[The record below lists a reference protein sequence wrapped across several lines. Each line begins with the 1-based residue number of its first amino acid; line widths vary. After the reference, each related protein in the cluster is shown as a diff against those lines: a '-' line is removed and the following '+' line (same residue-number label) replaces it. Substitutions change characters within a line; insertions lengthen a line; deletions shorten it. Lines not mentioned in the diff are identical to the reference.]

1 MFKIKYLT
9 LFSFTLL
16 LIGCSGSD
24 GESVSTLE
32 ASVTSSNDA
41 PLYDETYTISWE
53 SNASQCYATS
63 TTGSWIGE
71 LEPSGS
77 QDFIAK
83 REGTANYGVQ
93 CRKSINFVNASTDVV
108 VNKDF
113 IDYFDFDDAQTYD
126 LGSLNI
132 SSDANLNVLDTSISD
147 FNGDFRLDIVLLL
160 EDSGTIN
167 VGDSSYF
174 ILAFYG
180 RDLSTIDDENPYVFI
195 EINQG
200 NCVADKLIR
209 ADYNEDGV
217 LDIMAISASE
227 DESLNKRGICF
238 FLASEDGLALQD
250 ENYLINET
258 TLDLSNVDIGSFVA
272 YDLTSNLRPD
282 IMLLGNGGTTD
293 LPFYI
298 VPSDGGP
305 SIALSNPLNTLDPYT
320 RTQGCTE
327 GISFLCEWISS
338 EYHFEDSVVINAD
351 TDGILDTIHSIN
363 TSNGPT
369 YTLYNTRF
377 EDVYI
382 DWSLPVE
389 DYISTSISTGDGV
402 ALRMAPTDGNLDG
415 RTDLFLFEK
424 SLSSNTFKLSIYEK
438 VVSEE
443 DSIDEI
449 TRTNNGDFAEEYLF
463 QNNLK
468 FSNELLLFDL
478 DNNGFA
484 DIFIPYTELPYDQGN
499 INSDKHF
506 FAFEKSYIVNEDDTS
521 TQDWLVQDFSESVGL
536 DSESINNSWIDFD
549 ADNDID
555 VILMIPVVS
564 NDGLSINYN
573 FRLFINNSLF

>member
-113 IDYFDFDDAQTYD
+113 INYFDFDDAQTYD

-449 TRTNNGDFAEEYLF
+449 TRTNNGDFAEEYLI

>member
-9 LFSFTLL
+9 LFSITLL

-24 GESVSTLE
+24 DENLSTLE
-32 ASVTSSNDA
+32 ATVTSSNDA

-108 VNKDF
+108 VSKDF
-113 IDYFDFDDAQTYD
+113 IDYFDFDDSQTYD
-126 LGSLNI
+126 LGSLNL
-132 SSDANLNVLDTSISD
+132 SSVANLNVLDTSISD
-147 FNGDFRLDIVLLL
+147 FNGDFRLDIILLL
-160 EDSGTIN
+160 EDSGTIDA
-167 VGDSSYF
+167 GDSSFF

-180 RDLSTIDDENPYVFI
+180 RDLSTIDDENPYVFE

-250 ENYLINET
+250 ENFLINET
-258 TLDLSNVDIGSFVA
+258 TLDLSNVDIGSSVA

-298 VPSDGGP
+298 VPSDEGP

-363 TSNGPT
+363 TLNGPT

-377 EDVYI
+377 EDVYF

-389 DYISTSISTGDGV
+389 DYISTSILTGDGV

-415 RTDLFLFEK
+415 RTDLLLFEK
-424 SLSSNTFKLSIYEK
+424 SLSSNNFKVSIYEK

-449 TRTNNGDFAEEYLF
+449 TRTNNGDFAEEYSF

-468 FSNELLLFDL
+468 FSNELLIVDL

-521 TQDWLVQDFSESVGL
+521 TQDWIVQDFSDSVGL
-536 DSESINNSWIDFD
+536 DSGSINSSWIDFD

-573 FRLFINNSLF
+573 FRLFLNNSLF

>member
-9 LFSFTLL
+9 LFSITLL

-24 GESVSTLE
+24 DENLSTLE
-32 ASVTSSNDA
+32 ATVTSSNDA

-108 VNKDF
+108 VSKDF
-113 IDYFDFDDAQTYD
+113 IDYFDFDDSQTYD
-126 LGSLNI
+126 LGSLNL
-132 SSDANLNVLDTSISD
+132 SSVANLNVLDTSISD
-147 FNGDFRLDIVLLL
+147 FNGDFRLDIILLL
-160 EDSGTIN
+160 EDSGTIDA
-167 VGDSSYF
+167 GDSSFF

-180 RDLSTIDDENPYVFI
+180 RDLSTIDDENPYVFE

-250 ENYLINET
+250 ENFLINET
-258 TLDLSNVDIGSFVA
+258 TLDLSNVDIGSSVA

-298 VPSDGGP
+298 VPSDEGP

-363 TSNGPT
+363 TLNGPT

-377 EDVYI
+377 EDVYF

-389 DYISTSISTGDGV
+389 DYISTSILTGDGV

-415 RTDLFLFEK
+415 RTDLLLFEK
-424 SLSSNTFKLSIYEK
+424 SLSSNNFKVSIYEK

-449 TRTNNGDFAEEYLF
+449 TRTNNGDFAEEYSF

-468 FSNELLLFDL
+468 FSDELLIVDL
-478 DNNGFA
+478 DNNGYA

-521 TQDWLVQDFSESVGL
+521 TQDWIVQDFSDSVGL
-536 DSESINNSWIDFD
+536 DSGSINSSWIDFD

-573 FRLFINNSLF
+573 FRLFLNNSLF

>member
-113 IDYFDFDDAQTYD
+113 INYFDFDDAQTYD

-521 TQDWLVQDFSESVGL
+521 TQDWIVQDFSESVGL

>member
-9 LFSFTLL
+9 LFSITLL

-24 GESVSTLE
+24 DENLSTLE
-32 ASVTSSNDA
+32 ATVTSSNDA

-113 IDYFDFDDAQTYD
+113 IDYFDFDDSQTYD
-126 LGSLNI
+126 LGSLNL
-132 SSDANLNVLDTSISD
+132 SSVANLSVLDTSISD
-147 FNGDFRLDIVLLL
+147 FNGDFRLDIILLL
-160 EDSGTIN
+160 EDSGTIDA
-167 VGDSSYF
+167 GDSSFF

-180 RDLSTIDDENPYVFI
+180 RDLSTIDDENPYVFE

-250 ENYLINET
+250 ENFLINET
-258 TLDLSNVDIGSFVA
+258 TLDLSNVDIGSSVA

-298 VPSDGGP
+298 VPSDEGP

-363 TSNGPT
+363 TLNGPT

-377 EDVYI
+377 EDVYF

-389 DYISTSISTGDGV
+389 DYISTSILTGDGV

-415 RTDLFLFEK
+415 RTDLLLFEK
-424 SLSSNTFKLSIYEK
+424 SLSSNTFKVSIYEK

-449 TRTNNGDFAEEYLF
+449 TRTNNGDFSEEYSF

-468 FSNELLLFDL
+468 FSNELLIVDL
-478 DNNGFA
+478 DNNGYA
-484 DIFIPYTELPYDQGN
+484 DIFIPYTELPYEQGN

-521 TQDWLVQDFSESVGL
+521 TQDWIVQDFSDSVGL
-536 DSESINNSWIDFD
+536 DSGSINSSWIDFD

-573 FRLFINNSLF
+573 FRLFLNNSLF

>member
-32 ASVTSSNDA
+32 ATVTSSNEA

-77 QDFIAK
+77 QEFIAK

-126 LGSLNI
+126 LGSLNL

-180 RDLSTIDDENPYVFI
+180 RDLSTIDDENPYVLQ

-258 TLDLSNVDIGSFVA
+258 TLDLSNVEIGSSVA

-298 VPSDGGP
+298 VPSDEGP

-369 YTLYNTRF
+369 YNLYNTRF
-377 EDVYI
+377 EDVYF

-389 DYISTSISTGDGV
+389 DYISTSILTGDGV

-415 RTDLFLFEK
+415 RTDLLLFEK
-424 SLSSNTFKLSIYEK
+424 SLSSNNFKVSIYEK

-449 TRTNNGDFAEEYLF
+449 TRTNNGDFPEEYSF
-463 QNNLK
+463 QNSLK
-468 FSNELLLFDL
+468 FSNELLIVDL

-506 FAFEKSYIVNEDDTS
+506 FAFEKSFIVNEDETT
-521 TQDWLVQDFSESVGL
+521 TQDWIVQDFSDTVGL
-536 DSESINNSWIDFD
+536 DSGSINTSWIDFD

-555 VILMIPVVS
+555 VILMTPEVS
-564 NDGLSINYN
+564 NDGLSINFN
-573 FRLFINNSLF
+573 FRLFLNNSLF

>member
-9 LFSFTLL
+9 LFSITLL

-24 GESVSTLE
+24 DENLSTLE
-32 ASVTSSNDA
+32 ATVTSSNDA

-113 IDYFDFDDAQTYD
+113 IDYFDFDDSQTYD
-126 LGSLNI
+126 LGSLNL
-132 SSDANLNVLDTSISD
+132 SSVANLSVLDTSISD
-147 FNGDFRLDIVLLL
+147 FNGDFRLDIILLL
-160 EDSGTIN
+160 EDSGTIDA
-167 VGDSSYF
+167 GDSSFF

-180 RDLSTIDDENPYVFI
+180 RDLSTIDDENPYVFE

-250 ENYLINET
+250 ENFLINET
-258 TLDLSNVDIGSFVA
+258 TLDLSNVDIGSSVA

-298 VPSDGGP
+298 VPSDEGP

-363 TSNGPT
+363 TLNGPI

-377 EDVYI
+377 EDVYF

-415 RTDLFLFEK
+415 RTDLLLFEK
-424 SLSSNTFKLSIYEK
+424 SLSSNTFKVSIYEK

-449 TRTNNGDFAEEYLF
+449 TRTNNGDFAEEYSF

-468 FSNELLLFDL
+468 FSNELLIVDL
-478 DNNGFA
+478 DNNGYA

-521 TQDWLVQDFSESVGL
+521 TQDWIVQDFSDSVGL
-536 DSESINNSWIDFD
+536 DSGSINSSWIDFD

-573 FRLFINNSLF
+573 FRLFLNNSLF

>member
-9 LFSFTLL
+9 LFSITLL

-24 GESVSTLE
+24 DENLSTLE
-32 ASVTSSNDA
+32 ATVTSSNDA

-113 IDYFDFDDAQTYD
+113 IDYFDFDDSQTYD
-126 LGSLNI
+126 LGSLNL
-132 SSDANLNVLDTSISD
+132 SSVANLNVLDTSISD
-147 FNGDFRLDIVLLL
+147 FNGDFRLDIILLL
-160 EDSGTIN
+160 EDSGTIDA
-167 VGDSSYF
+167 GDSSFF

-180 RDLSTIDDENPYVFI
+180 RDLSTIDDENPYVFE

-250 ENYLINET
+250 ENFLINET
-258 TLDLSNVDIGSFVA
+258 TLDLSNVDIGSSVA

-298 VPSDGGP
+298 VPSDEGP

-363 TSNGPT
+363 TLNGPT

-377 EDVYI
+377 EDVYF

-389 DYISTSISTGDGV
+389 DYISTSILTGDGV

-415 RTDLFLFEK
+415 RTDLLLFEK
-424 SLSSNTFKLSIYEK
+424 SLSSNNFKVSIYEK

-449 TRTNNGDFAEEYLF
+449 TRTNNGDFAEEYSF

-468 FSNELLLFDL
+468 FSNELLIVDL
-478 DNNGFA
+478 DNNGYA

-521 TQDWLVQDFSESVGL
+521 TQDWIVQDFSDSVGL
-536 DSESINNSWIDFD
+536 DSGSINSSWIDFD

-564 NDGLSINYN
+564 NDGLSINYS
-573 FRLFINNSLF
+573 FRLFLNNSLF

>member
-9 LFSFTLL
+9 LFSITLL

-24 GESVSTLE
+24 DENLSTLE
-32 ASVTSSNDA
+32 ATVTSSNDA

-113 IDYFDFDDAQTYD
+113 IDYFDFDDSQTYD
-126 LGSLNI
+126 LGSLNL
-132 SSDANLNVLDTSISD
+132 SSVANLSVLDTSISD
-147 FNGDFRLDIVLLL
+147 FNGDFRLDIILLL
-160 EDSGTIN
+160 EDSGTIDA
-167 VGDSSYF
+167 GDSSFF

-180 RDLSTIDDENPYVFI
+180 RDLSTIDDENPYVFE

-250 ENYLINET
+250 ENFLINET
-258 TLDLSNVDIGSFVA
+258 TLDLSNVDIGSSVA

-298 VPSDGGP
+298 VPSDEGP

-363 TSNGPT
+363 TLNGPT

-377 EDVYI
+377 EDVYF

-389 DYISTSISTGDGV
+389 DYISTSILTGDGI

-415 RTDLFLFEK
+415 RTDLLLFEK
-424 SLSSNTFKLSIYEK
+424 SLSSNTFKVSIYEK

-449 TRTNNGDFAEEYLF
+449 TRTNNGDFSEEYSF

-468 FSNELLLFDL
+468 FSNELLIVDL
-478 DNNGFA
+478 DNNGYA

-521 TQDWLVQDFSESVGL
+521 TQDWIVQDFSDSVGL
-536 DSESINNSWIDFD
+536 DSGSINSSWIDFD

-573 FRLFINNSLF
+573 FRLFLNNSLF

>member
-9 LFSFTLL
+9 LFSITLL

-24 GESVSTLE
+24 DENLSTLE
-32 ASVTSSNDA
+32 ATVTSSNDA

-113 IDYFDFDDAQTYD
+113 IDYFDFDDSQTYD
-126 LGSLNI
+126 LGSLNL
-132 SSDANLNVLDTSISD
+132 SSVANLNVLDTSISD
-147 FNGDFRLDIVLLL
+147 FNGDFRLDIILLL
-160 EDSGTIN
+160 EDSGTIDA
-167 VGDSSYF
+167 GDSSFF

-180 RDLSTIDDENPYVFI
+180 RDLSTIDDENPYVFE

-250 ENYLINET
+250 ENFLINET
-258 TLDLSNVDIGSFVA
+258 TLDLSNVDIGSSVA

-298 VPSDGGP
+298 VPSDEGP

-363 TSNGPT
+363 TLNGPI

-377 EDVYI
+377 EDVYF

-415 RTDLFLFEK
+415 RTDLLLFEK
-424 SLSSNTFKLSIYEK
+424 SLSSNTFKVSIYEK

-449 TRTNNGDFAEEYLF
+449 TRTNNGDFSEEYSF

-468 FSNELLLFDL
+468 FSNELLIVDL
-478 DNNGFA
+478 DNNGYA

-506 FAFEKSYIVNEDDTS
+506 FAFEKSYIVNEDDTT
-521 TQDWLVQDFSESVGL
+521 TQDWIVQDFSDSVGL
-536 DSESINNSWIDFD
+536 DSGSINSSWIDFD

-573 FRLFINNSLF
+573 FRLFLNNSLF

>member
-9 LFSFTLL
+9 LFSITLL

-24 GESVSTLE
+24 DENLSTLE
-32 ASVTSSNDA
+32 ATVTSSNDA

-113 IDYFDFDDAQTYD
+113 IDYFDFDDSQTYD
-126 LGSLNI
+126 LGSLNL
-132 SSDANLNVLDTSISD
+132 SSVANLNVLDTSISD
-147 FNGDFRLDIVLLL
+147 FNGDFRLDIILLL
-160 EDSGTIN
+160 EDSGTIDA
-167 VGDSSYF
+167 GDSSFF

-180 RDLSTIDDENPYVFI
+180 RDLSTIDDENPYVFE

-250 ENYLINET
+250 ENFLINET
-258 TLDLSNVDIGSFVA
+258 TLDLSNVDVGSSVA

-298 VPSDGGP
+298 VPSDEGP

-363 TSNGPT
+363 TLNGPT

-377 EDVYI
+377 EDVYF

-389 DYISTSISTGDGV
+389 DYISTSILTGDGV

-415 RTDLFLFEK
+415 RTDLLLFEK
-424 SLSSNTFKLSIYEK
+424 SLSSNTFKVSIYEK

-449 TRTNNGDFAEEYLF
+449 TRTNNGDFAEEYSF

-468 FSNELLLFDL
+468 FSNELLIVDL
-478 DNNGFA
+478 DNNGYA

-521 TQDWLVQDFSESVGL
+521 TQDWIVQDFSDSVGL
-536 DSESINNSWIDFD
+536 DSGSINSSWIDFD

-573 FRLFINNSLF
+573 FRLFLNNSLF

>member
-9 LFSFTLL
+9 LFSITLL

-24 GESVSTLE
+24 DENLSTLE
-32 ASVTSSNDA
+32 ATVTSSNDA

-108 VNKDF
+108 VSKDF
-113 IDYFDFDDAQTYD
+113 IDYFDFDDSQTYD
-126 LGSLNI
+126 LGSLNL
-132 SSDANLNVLDTSISD
+132 SSVANLNVLDTSISD
-147 FNGDFRLDIVLLL
+147 FNGDFRLDIILLL
-160 EDSGTIN
+160 EDSGTIDA
-167 VGDSSYF
+167 GDSSFF

-180 RDLSTIDDENPYVFI
+180 RDLSTIDDENPYVFE

-250 ENYLINET
+250 ENFLINET
-258 TLDLSNVDIGSFVA
+258 TLDLSNVDIGSSVA

-298 VPSDGGP
+298 VPSDEGP

-363 TSNGPT
+363 TLNGPT

-377 EDVYI
+377 EDVYF

-389 DYISTSISTGDGV
+389 DYISTSILTGDGV

-415 RTDLFLFEK
+415 RTDLLLFEK
-424 SLSSNTFKLSIYEK
+424 SLSSNNFKVSIYEK

-449 TRTNNGDFAEEYLF
+449 TRTNNGDFAEEYSF

-468 FSNELLLFDL
+468 FSNELLIVDL
-478 DNNGFA
+478 DNNGYA

-521 TQDWLVQDFSESVGL
+521 TQDWIVQDFSDSVGL
-536 DSESINNSWIDFD
+536 DSGSINSSWIDFD

-573 FRLFINNSLF
+573 FRLFLNNSLF

>member
-1 MFKIKYLT
+1 
-9 LFSFTLL
+9 LL

>member
-9 LFSFTLL
+9 LFSITLL

-24 GESVSTLE
+24 DENLSTLE
-32 ASVTSSNDA
+32 ATVTSSNDA

-113 IDYFDFDDAQTYD
+113 IDYFDFDDSQTYD
-126 LGSLNI
+126 LGSLNL
-132 SSDANLNVLDTSISD
+132 SSVANLSVLDTSISD
-147 FNGDFRLDIVLLL
+147 FNGDFRLDIILLL
-160 EDSGTIN
+160 EDSGTIDA
-167 VGDSSYF
+167 GDSSFF

-180 RDLSTIDDENPYVFI
+180 RDLSTIDDENPYVFE

-250 ENYLINET
+250 ENFLINET
-258 TLDLSNVDIGSFVA
+258 TLDLSNVDIGSAVA

-298 VPSDGGP
+298 VPSDEGP

-363 TSNGPT
+363 TLNGPT

-377 EDVYI
+377 EDVYF

-389 DYISTSISTGDGV
+389 DYISTSILTGDGV

-415 RTDLFLFEK
+415 RTDLLLFEK
-424 SLSSNTFKLSIYEK
+424 SLSSNTFKVSIYEK

-449 TRTNNGDFAEEYLF
+449 TRTNNGDFSEEYSF

-468 FSNELLLFDL
+468 FSNELLIVDL
-478 DNNGFA
+478 DNNGYA

-521 TQDWLVQDFSESVGL
+521 TQDWIVQDFSDSVGL
-536 DSESINNSWIDFD
+536 DSGSINSSWIDFD

-573 FRLFINNSLF
+573 FRLFLNNSLF

>member
-9 LFSFTLL
+9 LFSITLL

-24 GESVSTLE
+24 DENLSTLE
-32 ASVTSSNDA
+32 ATVTSSNDA
-41 PLYDETYTISWE
+41 PLYDEIYTISWE

-108 VNKDF
+108 VSKDF
-113 IDYFDFDDAQTYD
+113 IDYFDFDDSQTYD
-126 LGSLNI
+126 LGSLNL
-132 SSDANLNVLDTSISD
+132 SSVANLNVLDTSISD
-147 FNGDFRLDIVLLL
+147 FNGDFRLDIILLL
-160 EDSGTIN
+160 EDSGTIDA
-167 VGDSSYF
+167 GDSSFF

-180 RDLSTIDDENPYVFI
+180 RDLSTIDDENPYVFE

-250 ENYLINET
+250 ENFLINET
-258 TLDLSNVDIGSFVA
+258 TLDLSNVDIGSSVA

-298 VPSDGGP
+298 VPSDEGP

-363 TSNGPT
+363 TLNGPT
-369 YTLYNTRF
+369 YTLYNTRV
-377 EDVYI
+377 EDVYF

-389 DYISTSISTGDGV
+389 DYISTSILTGDGV

-415 RTDLFLFEK
+415 RTDLLLFEK
-424 SLSSNTFKLSIYEK
+424 SLSSNTFKVSIYEK

-449 TRTNNGDFAEEYLF
+449 TKTNNGDFAEEYSF

-468 FSNELLLFDL
+468 FSNELLIVDL
-478 DNNGFA
+478 DNNGYA

-521 TQDWLVQDFSESVGL
+521 TQDWIVQDFSDSVGL
-536 DSESINNSWIDFD
+536 DSGSINSSWIDFD

-573 FRLFINNSLF
+573 FRLFLNNSLF

>member
-9 LFSFTLL
+9 LFSITLL

-24 GESVSTLE
+24 DENLSTLE
-32 ASVTSSNDA
+32 ATVTSSNDA

-113 IDYFDFDDAQTYD
+113 IDYFDFDDSQTYD
-126 LGSLNI
+126 LGSLNL
-132 SSDANLNVLDTSISD
+132 SSVANLNVLDTSISD
-147 FNGDFRLDIVLLL
+147 FNGDFRLDIILLL
-160 EDSGTIN
+160 EDSGTIDA
-167 VGDSSYF
+167 GDSSFF

-180 RDLSTIDDENPYVFI
+180 RDLSTIDDENPYVFE

-250 ENYLINET
+250 ENFLINET
-258 TLDLSNVDIGSFVA
+258 TLDLSNVDIGSSVA

-298 VPSDGGP
+298 VPSDEGP

-363 TSNGPT
+363 TLNGPT

-377 EDVYI
+377 EDVYF

-389 DYISTSISTGDGV
+389 DYISTSILTGDGV

-415 RTDLFLFEK
+415 RTDLLLFEK
-424 SLSSNTFKLSIYEK
+424 SLSSNTFKVSIYEK

-449 TRTNNGDFAEEYLF
+449 TRTNNGDFAEEYSF

-468 FSNELLLFDL
+468 FSNELLIVDL
-478 DNNGFA
+478 DNNGYA

-521 TQDWLVQDFSESVGL
+521 TQDWIVQDFSDSVGL
-536 DSESINNSWIDFD
+536 DSGSINSSWIDFD

-573 FRLFINNSLF
+573 FRLFLNNSLF

>member
-1 MFKIKYLT
+1 MFKIKYLS
-9 LFSFTLL
+9 LFSITLL

-32 ASVTSSNDA
+32 ATVTSSNDA

-113 IDYFDFDDAQTYD
+113 INYFDFDDAQTYD

>member
-9 LFSFTLL
+9 LFSITLL

-32 ASVTSSNDA
+32 ATVTSSNDA

-113 IDYFDFDDAQTYD
+113 INYFDFDDAQTYD

-200 NCVADKLIR
+200 NCVANKLVR
-209 ADYNEDGV
+209 GDFNQDGL
-217 LDIMAISASE
+217 LDIMTISGSAK
-227 DESLNKRGICF
+227 ESLNKRGLCF
-238 FLASEDGLALQD
+238 FIASSDGLMLQD
-250 ENYLINET
+250 ENYLVNET
-258 TLDLSNVDIGSFVA
+258 VLDLSNVDIIVLFFFFV
-272 YDLTSNLRPD
+272 
-282 IMLLGNGGTTD
+282 
-293 LPFYI
+293 F
-298 VPSDGGP
+298 
-305 SIALSNPLNTLDPYT
+305 
-320 RTQGCTE
+320 
-327 GISFLCEWISS
+327 
-338 EYHFEDSVVINAD
+338 
-351 TDGILDTIHSIN
+351 
-363 TSNGPT
+363 
-369 YTLYNTRF
+369 
-377 EDVYI
+377 
-382 DWSLPVE
+382 
-389 DYISTSISTGDGV
+389 
-402 ALRMAPTDGNLDG
+402 
-415 RTDLFLFEK
+415 
-424 SLSSNTFKLSIYEK
+424 
-438 VVSEE
+438 
-443 DSIDEI
+443 
-449 TRTNNGDFAEEYLF
+449 
-463 QNNLK
+463 
-468 FSNELLLFDL
+468 
-478 DNNGFA
+478 
-484 DIFIPYTELPYDQGN
+484 
-499 INSDKHF
+499 
-506 FAFEKSYIVNEDDTS
+506 
-521 TQDWLVQDFSESVGL
+521 
-536 DSESINNSWIDFD
+536 
-549 ADNDID
+549 
-555 VILMIPVVS
+555 
-564 NDGLSINYN
+564 LSIN
-573 FRLFINNSLF
+573 

>member
-9 LFSFTLL
+9 LFSITLL

-24 GESVSTLE
+24 DENLSTLE
-32 ASVTSSNDA
+32 ATVTSSNDA

-108 VNKDF
+108 VSKDF
-113 IDYFDFDDAQTYD
+113 IDYFDFDDSQTYD
-126 LGSLNI
+126 LGSLNL
-132 SSDANLNVLDTSISD
+132 SSVANLSVLDTSISD
-147 FNGDFRLDIVLLL
+147 FNGDFRLDIILLL
-160 EDSGTIN
+160 EDSGTIDA
-167 VGDSSYF
+167 GDSSFF

-180 RDLSTIDDENPYVFI
+180 RDLSTIDDENPYVFE

-250 ENYLINET
+250 ENFLINET
-258 TLDLSNVDIGSFVA
+258 TLDLSNVDIGSSVA

-298 VPSDGGP
+298 VPSDEGP

-363 TSNGPT
+363 TLNGPT

-377 EDVYI
+377 EDVYF

-389 DYISTSISTGDGV
+389 DYISTSILTGDGV

-415 RTDLFLFEK
+415 RTDLLLFEK
-424 SLSSNTFKLSIYEK
+424 SLSSNNFKVSIYEK

-449 TRTNNGDFAEEYLF
+449 TRTNNGDFAEEYSF

-468 FSNELLLFDL
+468 FSNELLIVDL
-478 DNNGFA
+478 DNNGYA

-521 TQDWLVQDFSESVGL
+521 TQDWIVQDFSDSVGL
-536 DSESINNSWIDFD
+536 DSGSINSSWIDFD

-573 FRLFINNSLF
+573 FRLFLNNSLF

>member
-1 MFKIKYLT
+1 
-9 LFSFTLL
+9 LL

-298 VPSDGGP
+298 VPSDAGP

-382 DWSLPVE
+382 DWSLSVE

>member
-9 LFSFTLL
+9 LFSITLL

-32 ASVTSSNDA
+32 ATVTSSNDA

-108 VNKDF
+108 VSKDF
-113 IDYFDFDDAQTYD
+113 IDYFDFDDSQTYD
-126 LGSLNI
+126 LGSLNL
-132 SSDANLNVLDTSISD
+132 SSVANLNVLDTSISD
-147 FNGDFRLDIVLLL
+147 FNGDFRLDIILLL
-160 EDSGTIN
+160 EDSGTIDA
-167 VGDSSYF
+167 GDSSFF

-180 RDLSTIDDENPYVFI
+180 RDLSTIDDENPYVFE

-250 ENYLINET
+250 ENFLINET
-258 TLDLSNVDIGSFVA
+258 TLDLSNVDIGSSVA

-298 VPSDGGP
+298 VPSDEGP

-363 TSNGPT
+363 TLNGPT

-377 EDVYI
+377 EDVYF

-389 DYISTSISTGDGV
+389 DYISTSILTGDGV

-415 RTDLFLFEK
+415 RTDLLLFEK
-424 SLSSNTFKLSIYEK
+424 SLSSNNFKVSIYEK

-449 TRTNNGDFAEEYLF
+449 TRTNNGDFAEEYSF

-468 FSNELLLFDL
+468 FSNELLIVDL
-478 DNNGFA
+478 DNNGYA

-521 TQDWLVQDFSESVGL
+521 TQDWIVQDFSDSVGL
-536 DSESINNSWIDFD
+536 DSGSINSSWIDFD

-573 FRLFINNSLF
+573 FRLFLNNSLF

>member
-9 LFSFTLL
+9 LFSITLL

-24 GESVSTLE
+24 DENLSTLE
-32 ASVTSSNDA
+32 ATVTSSNDA

-113 IDYFDFDDAQTYD
+113 IDYFDFDDSQTYD
-126 LGSLNI
+126 LGSLNL
-132 SSDANLNVLDTSISD
+132 SSVANLSVLDTSISD
-147 FNGDFRLDIVLLL
+147 FNGDFRLDIILLL
-160 EDSGTIN
+160 EDSGTIDA
-167 VGDSSYF
+167 GDSSFF

-180 RDLSTIDDENPYVFI
+180 RDLSTIDDENPYVFE

-250 ENYLINET
+250 ENFLINET
-258 TLDLSNVDIGSFVA
+258 TLDLSNVDIGSSVA

-298 VPSDGGP
+298 VPSDEGP

-363 TSNGPT
+363 TLNGPT

-377 EDVYI
+377 EDVYF

-389 DYISTSISTGDGV
+389 DYISTSILTGDGV

-415 RTDLFLFEK
+415 RTDLLLFEK
-424 SLSSNTFKLSIYEK
+424 SLSSNTFKVSIYEK

-449 TRTNNGDFAEEYLF
+449 TRTNNGDFAEEYSF

-468 FSNELLLFDL
+468 FSNELLIVDL
-478 DNNGFA
+478 DNNGYA
-484 DIFIPYTELPYDQGN
+484 DIFIPYTELPYEQGN

-521 TQDWLVQDFSESVGL
+521 TQDWIVQDFSDSVGL
-536 DSESINNSWIDFD
+536 DSGSINSSWIDFD

-573 FRLFINNSLF
+573 FRLFLNNSLF

>member
-9 LFSFTLL
+9 LFSITLL

-24 GESVSTLE
+24 DENLSTLE
-32 ASVTSSNDA
+32 ATVTSSNDA

-113 IDYFDFDDAQTYD
+113 IDYFDFDDSQTYD
-126 LGSLNI
+126 LGSLNL
-132 SSDANLNVLDTSISD
+132 SSVANLNVLDTSISD
-147 FNGDFRLDIVLLL
+147 FNGDFRLDIILLL
-160 EDSGTIN
+160 EDSGTIDA
-167 VGDSSYF
+167 GDSSFF

-180 RDLSTIDDENPYVFI
+180 RDLSTIDDENPYVFE

-250 ENYLINET
+250 ENFLINET
-258 TLDLSNVDIGSFVA
+258 TLDLSNVDIGSSVA

-298 VPSDGGP
+298 VPSDEGP

-363 TSNGPT
+363 TLNGPT

-377 EDVYI
+377 EDVYF

-389 DYISTSISTGDGV
+389 DYISTSILTGDGV

-415 RTDLFLFEK
+415 RTDLLLFEK
-424 SLSSNTFKLSIYEK
+424 SLSSNTFKVSIYEK

-449 TRTNNGDFAEEYLF
+449 TRTNNGDFSEEYSF

-468 FSNELLLFDL
+468 FSNELLIVDL
-478 DNNGFA
+478 DNNGYA

-521 TQDWLVQDFSESVGL
+521 TQDWIVQDFSDSVGL
-536 DSESINNSWIDFD
+536 DSGSINSSWIDFD

-573 FRLFINNSLF
+573 FRLFLNNSLF

>member
-180 RDLSTIDDENPYVFI
+180 RDLSTIDDENPYVII

>member
-9 LFSFTLL
+9 LFSITLL

-24 GESVSTLE
+24 DENLSTLE
-32 ASVTSSNDA
+32 ATVTSSNDA

-108 VNKDF
+108 VSKDF
-113 IDYFDFDDAQTYD
+113 IDYFDFDDSQTYD
-126 LGSLNI
+126 LGSLNL
-132 SSDANLNVLDTSISD
+132 SSVANLNVLDTSISD
-147 FNGDFRLDIVLLL
+147 FNGDFRLDIILLL
-160 EDSGTIN
+160 EDSGTIDA
-167 VGDSSYF
+167 GDSSFF

-180 RDLSTIDDENPYVFI
+180 RDLSTIDDENPYVFE

-217 LDIMAISASE
+217 LDIMTISASE

-250 ENYLINET
+250 ENFLINET
-258 TLDLSNVDIGSFVA
+258 TLDLSNVDIGSSVA

-298 VPSDGGP
+298 VPSDEGP

-363 TSNGPT
+363 TLNGPT

-377 EDVYI
+377 EDVYF

-389 DYISTSISTGDGV
+389 DYISTSILTGDGV

-415 RTDLFLFEK
+415 RTDLLLFEK
-424 SLSSNTFKLSIYEK
+424 SLSSNNFKVSIYEK

-449 TRTNNGDFAEEYLF
+449 TRTNNGDFAEEYSF

-468 FSNELLLFDL
+468 FSNELLIVDL
-478 DNNGFA
+478 DNNGYA

-521 TQDWLVQDFSESVGL
+521 TQDWIVQDFSDSVGL
-536 DSESINNSWIDFD
+536 DSGSINSSWIDFD

-573 FRLFINNSLF
+573 FRLFLNNSLF

>member
-1 MFKIKYLT
+1 MFKIKYFS
-9 LFSFTLL
+9 LFSIVLL

-32 ASVTSSNDA
+32 ATVTSSNDT

-108 VNKDF
+108 VSKDF
-113 IDYFDFDDAQTYD
+113 IDYFDFDDSQTYD
-126 LGSLNI
+126 LGSLNL
-132 SSDANLNVLDTSISD
+132 SSVANLNVLDTSISD
-147 FNGDFRLDIVLLL
+147 FNGDFRLDIILLL
-160 EDSGTIN
+160 EDSGTIDA
-167 VGDSSYF
+167 GDSSFF

-180 RDLSTIDDENPYVFI
+180 RDLSTIDDENPYVFE

-250 ENYLINET
+250 ENFLINET
-258 TLDLSNVDIGSFVA
+258 TLDLSNVDIGSSVA

-298 VPSDGGP
+298 VPSDEGP

-363 TSNGPT
+363 TLNGPT

-377 EDVYI
+377 EDVYF

-389 DYISTSISTGDGV
+389 DYISTSILTGDGV

-415 RTDLFLFEK
+415 RTDLLLFEK
-424 SLSSNTFKLSIYEK
+424 SLSSNNFKVSIYEK

-449 TRTNNGDFAEEYLF
+449 TRTNNGDFAEEYSF

-468 FSNELLLFDL
+468 FSNELLIVDL
-478 DNNGFA
+478 DNNGYA
-484 DIFIPYTELPYDQGN
+484 DVFIPYTELPYDQGN

-521 TQDWLVQDFSESVGL
+521 TQDWIVQDFSDSVGL
-536 DSESINNSWIDFD
+536 DSGSINSSWIDFD

-573 FRLFINNSLF
+573 FRLFLNNSLF

>member
-9 LFSFTLL
+9 LFSILL

-32 ASVTSSNDA
+32 ATVTSSNDA

-108 VNKDF
+108 VSKDF
-113 IDYFDFDDAQTYD
+113 IDYFDFDDSQTYD
-126 LGSLNI
+126 LGSLNL
-132 SSDANLNVLDTSISD
+132 SSVANLSVLDTSISD
-147 FNGDFRLDIVLLL
+147 FNGDFRLDIILLL
-160 EDSGTIN
+160 EDSGTIDA
-167 VGDSSYF
+167 GDSSFF

-180 RDLSTIDDENPYVFI
+180 RDLSTIDDENPYVFE

-250 ENYLINET
+250 ENFLINET
-258 TLDLSNVDIGSFVA
+258 TLDLSNVDIGSSVA

-298 VPSDGGP
+298 VPSDEGP

-363 TSNGPT
+363 TLNGPT

-377 EDVYI
+377 EDVYF

-389 DYISTSISTGDGV
+389 DYISTSILTGDGV

-415 RTDLFLFEK
+415 RTDLLLFEK
-424 SLSSNTFKLSIYEK
+424 SLSSNNFKVSIYEK

-449 TRTNNGDFAEEYLF
+449 TRTNNGDFAEEYSF

-468 FSNELLLFDL
+468 FSNELLIVDL
-478 DNNGFA
+478 DNNGYA

-521 TQDWLVQDFSESVGL
+521 TQDWIVQDFSDSVGL
-536 DSESINNSWIDFD
+536 DSGSINSSWIDFD

-573 FRLFINNSLF
+573 FRLFLNNSLF

>member
-1 MFKIKYLT
+1 MLKIKYLT
-9 LFSFTLL
+9 LFSITLL

-24 GESVSTLE
+24 GESVSTIE
-32 ASVTSSNDA
+32 ATVTSSNDA

-113 IDYFDFDDAQTYD
+113 IDYFDFDDSQTFD
-126 LGSLNI
+126 LGSLNL
-132 SSDANLNVLDTSISD
+132 SSAANLNVLDTSISD

-160 EDSGTIN
+160 EDSGTIDI
-167 VGDSSYF
+167 GDSSYF

-180 RDLSTIDDENPYVFI
+180 RDLTTIDDENPYVFE

-209 ADYNEDGV
+209 ADYNEDGA

-258 TLDLSNVDIGSFVA
+258 TLDLSNVEIGSSVA

-298 VPSDGGP
+298 VPSDEGP

-369 YTLYNTRF
+369 YNLYNTRF
-377 EDVYI
+377 EDVYF

-415 RTDLFLFEK
+415 RTDLFLYEK

-449 TRTNNGDFAEEYLF
+449 TRTNNGDFAEEYSF

-468 FSNELLLFDL
+468 FSSELLIVDL

-506 FAFEKSYIVNEDDTS
+506 FAFEKSYIVNEDDTT
-521 TQDWLVQDFSESVGL
+521 TQDWIVQDFSDSVGL
-536 DSESINNSWIDFD
+536 DSGSINNSWIDFD

-573 FRLFINNSLF
+573 FRLFLNNSLF

>member
-1 MFKIKYLT
+1 
-9 LFSFTLL
+9 
-16 LIGCSGSD
+16 
-24 GESVSTLE
+24 
-32 ASVTSSNDA
+32 
-41 PLYDETYTISWE
+41 
-53 SNASQCYATS
+53 
-63 TTGSWIGE
+63 
-71 LEPSGS
+71 
-77 QDFIAK
+77 
-83 REGTANYGVQ
+83 
-93 CRKSINFVNASTDVV
+93 
-108 VNKDF
+108 
-113 IDYFDFDDAQTYD
+113 
-126 LGSLNI
+126 
-132 SSDANLNVLDTSISD
+132 
-147 FNGDFRLDIVLLL
+147 
-160 EDSGTIN
+160 
-167 VGDSSYF
+167 
-174 ILAFYG
+174 
-180 RDLSTIDDENPYVFI
+180 
-195 EINQG
+195 
-200 NCVADKLIR
+200 
-209 ADYNEDGV
+209 
-217 LDIMAISASE
+217 MAISASE

>member
-9 LFSFTLL
+9 LFSITLL

-24 GESVSTLE
+24 DENLSTLE
-32 ASVTSSNDA
+32 ATVTSSNDA

-113 IDYFDFDDAQTYD
+113 IDYFDFDDSQTYD
-126 LGSLNI
+126 LGSLNL
-132 SSDANLNVLDTSISD
+132 SSVANLSVLDTSISD
-147 FNGDFRLDIVLLL
+147 FNGDFRLDIILLL
-160 EDSGTIN
+160 EDSGTIDA
-167 VGDSSYF
+167 GDSSFF

-180 RDLSTIDDENPYVFI
+180 RDLSTIDDENPYVFE

-250 ENYLINET
+250 ENFLINET
-258 TLDLSNVDIGSFVA
+258 TLDLSNVDIGSAVA

-298 VPSDGGP
+298 VPSDEGP

-363 TSNGPT
+363 TLNGPT

-377 EDVYI
+377 EDVYF

-389 DYISTSISTGDGV
+389 DYISTSILTGDGV

-415 RTDLFLFEK
+415 RTDLLLFEK
-424 SLSSNTFKLSIYEK
+424 SLSSNTFKVSIYEK

-449 TRTNNGDFAEEYLF
+449 TRTNNGDFSEEYSF

-468 FSNELLLFDL
+468 FSNELLIVDL
-478 DNNGFA
+478 DNNGYA
-484 DIFIPYTELPYDQGN
+484 DIFIPYTELPYEQGN

-521 TQDWLVQDFSESVGL
+521 TQDWIVQDFSDSVGL
-536 DSESINNSWIDFD
+536 DSGSINSSWIDFD

-573 FRLFINNSLF
+573 FRLFLNNSLF

>member
-382 DWSLPVE
+382 DWSLSVE

>member
-113 IDYFDFDDAQTYD
+113 IDYFDFDDAQTFG

-382 DWSLPVE
+382 DWSLSVE